1 MFNPREGR
9 GRSAEPGRLQAPK
22 APDSKKVG
30 LGTFLNLIKETKP
43 SIPAIVL
50 AAVLSVGTTGAMLIL
65 PLFMKNVVDGLS
77 ISSLSSLQSLTVPH
91 ILMLAGALVGQ
102 ALLSALAMY
111 LLNLTGQQIV
121 ARLRDRIWKKLLR
134 LKVPYFDERPSGDLV
149 SRVTNDTAIVRTL
162 IAENISGFFTG
173 VISIVG
179 AIALMLVLDWKMT
192 LTMLA
197 AIPLAAAVM
206 VPLGRM
212 MRTVSVSLQD
222 ETANLTAALSQTVS
236 EIRLVKA
243 STAEAQEYRNGSGI
257 INRLFKVGVKEGT
270 VRAILTPLMSF
281 VMMALLV
288 LVIGYGGVRVSSGA
302 LTAGALVAF
311 IMYLVQVI
319 SPMTQIV
326 SFFTQLQKAKGA
338 TQSIVSILGAE
349 EERAD
354 EVRSDV
360 SAPDTRGAAAEPGVR
375 TGRAIRFEGV
385 TFSYG
390 KDVPAIH
397 DMSFTLE
404 PGEVTALVGPSGAG
418 KTTIFSLIERFY
430 EPQGGRIKLGETA
443 LSEIPLVDWRRS
455 IGYVSQESSVMS
467 GTVREN
473 IVYGL
478 GRPVSEEEVVG
489 AAEMAYAD
497 EFIRALPHGY
507 DTQVG
512 EHGVKLSG
520 GQRQRIAIARALLRD
535 PSILMLDEATSSLD
549 SESEIQVQRA
559 LANLMQGRTTLV
571 IAHRLSTVIEASKI
585 LFIERGRLTGEGPHE
600 LLLQEHRTYRRYA
613 EHQLRIPVREGGNA
627 PELSGSKG

>member
-1 MFNPREGR
+1 MLNSYDDR
-9 GRSAEPGRLQAPK
+9 GRSAASGRQPDPKTPGG
-22 APDSKKVG
+22 KKIG
-30 LGTFLNLIKETKP
+30 LGTFLNLIKQTKP
-43 SIPAIVL
+43 SIAAIML
-50 AAVLSVGTTGAMLIL
+50 ASVLSVGTTGATLVL

-77 ISSLSSLQSLTVPH
+77 MASLSSLQSLTVPH
-91 ILMLAGALVGQ
+91 ILLLAGALVGQ

-134 LKVPYFDERPSGDLV
+134 LKVSYFDERASGDLV
-149 SRVTNDTAIVRTL
+149 SRVTNDTAVLRTL
-162 IAENISGFFTG
+162 IAENVSGFFTG

-257 INRLFKVGVKEGT
+257 IRRLFGVGVKEGK
-270 VRAILTPLMSF
+270 VRAILTPLISF

-288 LVIGYGGVRVSSGA
+288 LVIGYGGVRVASGA

-338 TQSIVSILGAE
+338 AESIVSILGAQE
-349 EERAD
+349 EQADDERSAGSVPDGRAASAERAI
-354 EVRSDV
+354 
-360 SAPDTRGAAAEPGVR
+360 P
-375 TGRAIRFEGV
+375 TGGAIRFEAV
-385 TFSYG
+385 TFGYG
-390 KDVPAIH
+390 KDAPAIH

-418 KTTIFSLIERFY
+418 KTTLFSLIERFY
-430 EPQGGRIKLGETA
+430 EPQKGRITLGATP

-455 IGYVSQESSVMS
+455 IGYVSQESSVMPA
-467 GTVREN
+467 TVREN

-478 GRPVSEEEVVG
+478 GRPAREEEVVE
-489 AAEMAYAD
+489 AAEMAYAG
-497 EFIRALPHGY
+497 EFIRALPQGY
-507 DTQVG
+507 HTQVG
-512 EHGVKLSG
+512 ERGVKLSG

-535 PSILMLDEATSSLD
+535 PAILMLDEATSSLD
-549 SESEIQVQRA
+549 SESEIQVQHA
-559 LANLMQGRTTLV
+559 LANLMHGRTTLV

-585 LFIERGRLTGEGPHE
+585 LFIERGRLTGEGPHG
-600 LLLQEHRTYRRYA
+600 LLLQQHRTYRRYA
-613 EHQLRIPVREGGNA
+613 EHQLRIPARAGGLST
-627 PELSGSKG
+627 ELSGAKG